1 MKETS
6 VVKLIMPNN
15 KVLAKSGGDAD
26 WENRVSFSNNF
37 RVRDPL
43 RKRRKR
49 T

>member
-15 KVLAKSGGDAD
+15 KVLAKSRGGAE
-26 WENRVSFSNNF
+26 WQNKVSFSNNF
-37 RVRDPL
+37 RVRDPV